1 MSAPLGIFRIVTRFG
16 HLRQLA
22 EKARDHADLN
32 DDLRRQLPTD
42 LAPHVRL
49 ATVND
54 GCLVLQADSPA
65 WAARLRFKTPEILE
79 NLRLNSSFA
88 AIRSIR
94 IRNDLGTTAPAPAP
108 IFHARLGEEAV
119 RALEA
124 QAACTSD
131 PQLRAAFER
140 LASRGKPRQ

>member
-1 MSAPLGIFRIVTRFG
+1 MSAPLGIFRIVTKFG

-22 EKARDHADLN
+22 EKARRHADLN
-32 DDLRRQLPTD
+32 DDLRRELPAD

-79 NLRLNSSFA
+79 NLRLKSSFA

-94 IRNDLGTTAPAPAP
+94 IRNDLDAATQPNIPT
-108 IFHARLGEEAV
+108 FHARLGDQAV

-140 LASRGKPRQ
+140 LARHGKTQP